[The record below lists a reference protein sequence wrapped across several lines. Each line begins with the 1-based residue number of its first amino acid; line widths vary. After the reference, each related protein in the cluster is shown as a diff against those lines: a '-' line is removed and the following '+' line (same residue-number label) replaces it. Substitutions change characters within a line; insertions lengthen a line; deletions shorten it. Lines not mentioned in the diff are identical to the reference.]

1 MIIVRYIYSILCW
14 VFIIADTAFWG
25 TLSILSIFVSPG
37 GTMSKFCERSWGRTI
52 LWACRIRVSVSGLEN
67 IRADQVQIFASNHQS
82 FFDIWVLC
90 SIIPVRFGWI
100 IKKELKKIPF
110 LNAHMKIMGYVTI
123 DRSDREKSLAS
134 MDQAAEQIRNGSRI
148 VIFPEGTR
156 SRDGRLQPVKKGLF
170 HLCLKTRVPVIPIY
184 IHGTVNIM
192 KPDSL
197 LIRSG
202 TIHVAIGKPIPTT
215 GYQEDALDEAVAD
228 FQDVMLGLQRDTL
241 AKLGR
246 SGSRDN

>member
-14 VFIIADTAFWG
+14 TFIIADTAFWG
-25 TLSILSIFVSPG
+25 TLSLLSIFISPG
-37 GTMSKFCERSWGRTI
+37 GTLSKFCEKSWGRTI
-52 LWACRIRVSVSGLEN
+52 LWFCRIKVQVSGLEN
-67 IRADQVQIFASNHQS
+67 ISRDLIQIFASNHQS

-90 SIIPVRFGWI
+90 SIIPVKFGWI

-148 VIFPEGTR
+148 IIFPEGTR
-156 SRDGRLQPVKKGLF
+156 SRDGKLQPVKKGLF
-170 HLCLKTRVPVIPIY
+170 HLCLKTQVPVIPIY
-184 IHGTVNIM
+184 IHGTGSIM

-197 LIRSG
+197 LITSG
-202 TIHVAIGKPIPTT
+202 TIHVTVGKPIQTT
-215 GYQEDALDEAVAD
+215 GYHEDALDQTVND
-228 FQDVMLGLQRDTL
+228 FQNVMLALQRDTISMQ
-241 AKLGR
+241 KE
-246 SGSRDN
+246 SRVNR